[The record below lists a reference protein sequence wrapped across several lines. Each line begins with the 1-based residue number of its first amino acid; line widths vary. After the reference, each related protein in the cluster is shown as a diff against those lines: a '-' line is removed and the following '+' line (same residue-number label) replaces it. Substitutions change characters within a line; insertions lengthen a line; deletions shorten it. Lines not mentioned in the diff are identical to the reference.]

1 MKIPRHTSFEAPV
14 MDQIDAARRAAR
26 LIPPAFPL
34 AATVAVNPYL
44 GHSGETLAQAGA
56 RLGRA
61 GGMRVTLPRAHFRAA
76 LAEGRM
82 TRADL
87 EEVLPEGLTLPEL
100 DAALL
105 QDMPAPA
112 PLPSVADLAARAS
125 GIDWPDIVQA
135 RIGVWAAGYFDQG
148 QALWPAPQGRSAYDA
163 WCAFARHDLTPEIA
177 GLAGF
182 CTRAAEAPD
191 TATFALVRCADEL
204 GLGADALESAAHRW
218 LVGLGGWAQ
227 VARWKLWQAELDGGS
242 DDTLTDLL
250 AIRMIWDVALLAKYH
265 TQIADDWAQVVAVHA
280 RPALPDRDLLIDTT
294 LQAALERAH
303 QRGLQQLFDTSAT
316 TRHEGRPSLQAAF
329 CIDVRSER
337 CRRALESCDASIQ
350 TLGFAGFFGL
360 PLEHKPL
367 GACAHEAH
375 VPVLLRPALQTRP
388 GEDTSADTASQIAAR
403 AARAWGRFKLAAI
416 SSFAFVEATGPL
428 YFVKLARDSLGL
440 HKAQAPEPAP
450 QITGLDADARI
461 ASAANILGAMGLTRD
476 FAPVVLLVGHGAKV
490 TNNAHASALQ
500 CGACGGHSGEVSARA
515 VAGLLNDPAVRE
527 GLAEAGI
534 IIPFDTRFHG
544 ALHDTVSDKI
554 TLFDPLD
561 ETVTDI
567 RSWLDQA
574 SALCRAERA
583 ATLPHAGAGGHD
595 LPARALDW
603 AEPRPEWGLAGCA
616 AFIAAPRAFSRG
628 RDLQGR
634 AFLHDYDP
642 DRDEGFKVLELI
654 LTAPVVVASWI
665 SLQYY
670 GSVTA
675 PDHFGAGNKM
685 LHNVVGGFGVFEGAG
700 HAPRTGLAWQ
710 SVHDGEKLIHE
721 PLRLSVLLRAPQDAV
736 AAILDRHP
744 QVRALFDNGWLSL
757 ILLDEMGAFAQR
769 YVTGAWQDQASVNPS
784 ACKSDPLSASAASNA
799 ATASG
804 LRGSHQQAK
813 S

>member
-44 GHSGETLAQAGA
+44 GHVSETLAATGA
-56 RLGRA
+56 RLARA
-61 GGMRVTLPRAHFRAA
+61 GAMRVTLPRAHFRAA
-76 LAEGRM
+76 FARGEL
-82 TRADL
+82 TRADMAA
-87 EEVLPEGLTLPEL
+87 VLPEGLSLSDIE
-100 DAALL
+100 AALSS
-105 QDMPAPA
+105 DVPAPVA
-112 PLPSVADLAARAS
+112 LPSVANLAAKAS
-125 GIDWPDIVQA
+125 GIDWPEIVQA

-148 QALWPAPQGRSAYDA
+148 QALWPAPRGRSAYDA
-163 WCAFARHDLTPEIA
+163 WRAFARHDLTPEIA

-182 CTRAAEAPD
+182 CTRAADAPD
-191 TATFALVRCADEL
+191 TATLALVRCAGAL
-204 GLGADALESAAHRW
+204 GLDATAFESAAHRW

-227 VARWKLWQAELDGGS
+227 VARWKLWEAELDGGS

-250 AIRMIWDVALLAKYH
+250 AIRMIWDVALLAKYRA
-265 TQIADDWAQVVAVHA
+265 QIADDWAKVVAEHA
-280 RPALPDRDLLIDTT
+280 QPALPDRDLMIDTT
-294 LQAALERAH
+294 LQAALEHAH
-303 QRGLQQLFDTSAT
+303 QRGLAQLLASQAPVQNT
-316 TRHEGRPSLQAAF
+316 GRPSLQAAF

-337 CRRALESCDASIQ
+337 YRRALESCEAGIQ

-360 PLEHKPL
+360 PLAHKPL

-375 VPVLLRPALQTRP
+375 APALLRPVLQTQP
-388 GEDTSADTASQIAAR
+388 GDDAGADTASQIAAR

-428 YFVKLARDSLGL
+428 YLVKLARDALSL
-440 HKAQAPEPAP
+440 HKPGLPEPAP
-450 QITGLDADARI
+450 RLSGLDDAARI
-461 ASAANILGAMGLTRD
+461 STAVNILRAMGLTRD

-527 GLAEAGI
+527 GLAAAGI
-534 IIPFDTRFHG
+534 DIPADTRFHG

-554 TLFDPLD
+554 TLFDPLASQ
-561 ETVTDI
+561 EAEI
-567 RSWLDQA
+567 RGWLEQA
-574 SALCRAERA
+574 SRLCRAERA
-583 ATLPHAGAGGHD
+583 ASLPHAGAKGRD

-616 AFIAAPRAFSRG
+616 AFIVAPRAFSRG

-642 DRDEGFKVLELI
+642 ARDEGFKVLELI

-675 PDHFGAGNKM
+675 PEHFGAGNKM

-700 HAPRTGLAWQ
+700 NAPRTGLAWQ
-710 SVHDGEKLIHE
+710 SVHDGEKLIHQ
-721 PLRLSVLLRAPQDAV
+721 PLRLSIVLRAPQEAV
-736 AAILDRHP
+736 TDILTRHP
-744 QVRALFDNGWLSL
+744 QVQALFDNGWLSL
-757 ILLDEMGAFAQR
+757 ILLDENGQFSQR
-769 YVTGAWQDQASVNPS
+769 YVAGAWQPALNS
-784 ACKSDPLSASAASNA
+784 A
-799 ATASG
+799 G
-804 LRGSHQQAK
+804 LRDVA
-813 S
+813 